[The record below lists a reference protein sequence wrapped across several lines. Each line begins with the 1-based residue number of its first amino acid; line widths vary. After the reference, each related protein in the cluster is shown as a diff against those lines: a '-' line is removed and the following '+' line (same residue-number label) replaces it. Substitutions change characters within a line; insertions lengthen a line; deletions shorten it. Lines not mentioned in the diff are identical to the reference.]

1 MPFEYVNR
9 KLYICGGL
17 CNIKMAES
25 KFYRKIRKVGSS
37 YVITI
42 DRDAMEALHMELG
55 DLIQITISK
64 LGEGGEEK
72 DVAQSS

>member
-1 MPFEYVNR
+1 M
-9 KLYICGGL
+9 
-17 CNIKMAES
+17 
-25 KFYRKIRKVGSS
+25 
-37 YVITI
+37 ITI
-42 DRDAMEALHMELG
+42 DRDAMEALHMGLG